1 MFAAG
6 RTTGYSSF
14 AVCHRHSAKT
24 KKHSA
29 KALPS
34 VTLGKPHTAL
44 FCRQTAICRVF
55 FIAHSA
61 NGLPSVKFDT
71 RQKKV
76 VCRVFFQNTLGKG
89 LLFAECFWNYTRQT
103 YFPKKK
109 KISQHTVTVCRV
121 FFEITLGKPIF
132 QRKKNICRS

>member
-1 MFAAG
+1 VLQ
-6 RTTGYSSF
+6 
-14 AVCHRHSAKT
+14 AVGKDQ
-24 KKHSA
+24 K
-29 KALPS
+29 
-34 VTLGKPHTAL
+34 TLGKSFTE
-44 FCRQTAICRVF
+44 CNTRQTAHGIYRVGKQLFAECF

-109 KISQHTVTVCRV
+109 NSQHTVTVCRV